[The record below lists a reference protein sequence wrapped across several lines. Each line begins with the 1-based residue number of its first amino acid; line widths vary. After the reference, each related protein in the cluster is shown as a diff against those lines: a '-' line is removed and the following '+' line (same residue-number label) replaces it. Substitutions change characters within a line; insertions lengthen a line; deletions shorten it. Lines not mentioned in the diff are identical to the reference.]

1 MDISV
6 STEKGRVE
14 VTVVHVDGNIDSSSY
29 EDFEKQVQGLI
40 EAGARY
46 VLIDLSHVAF
56 MSSAGLRALNG
67 LFSRLRTL
75 APDGTEEE
83 VMQGIRDGS
92 YHSKHLKL
100 LNPNKDVRQVLELS
114 GFDMYLEIHKE
125 FKEAVA
131 SF

>member
-29 EDFEKQVQGLI
+29 EDFEKRVQGLI

-56 MSSAGLRALNG
+56 MSSAGLRALNS
-67 LFSRLRTL
+67 LFSRLRIL

-83 VMQGIRDGS
+83 VKQGIRDGS
-92 YHSKHLKL
+92 YHSKHIKL
-100 LNPNKDVRQVLELS
+100 LNPNKDVHQVLEMS

-125 FKEAVA
+125 LKEAVD